1 MGAGVVYNPAITI
14 FYCVRLDTS
23 MFTVAARVDADAGDR
38 RWMVKNDDPL
48 QNSINLLVDGVLT

>member
-1 MGAGVVYNPAITI
+1 VVYNPAITI

-48 QNSINLLVDGVLT
+48 QNSINLLVDEVLT